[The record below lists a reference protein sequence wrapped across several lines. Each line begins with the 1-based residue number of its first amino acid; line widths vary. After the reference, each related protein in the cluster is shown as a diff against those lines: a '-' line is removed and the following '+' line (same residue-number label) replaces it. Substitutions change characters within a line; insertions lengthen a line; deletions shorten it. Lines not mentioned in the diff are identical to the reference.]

1 MSITENRGGKCSL
14 MLHVVWSLAFR
25 TFSSTILNCAG
36 NKKHITHYL
45 LEF

>member
-1 MSITENRGGKCSL
+1 

-25 TFSSTILNCAG
+25 TFSSTILNYAG
-36 NKKHITHYL
+36 YKKHITHYL